1 MHRFSTNRSTGCRG
15 VERAKRAAK
24 LPVVLT
30 KEEVRAV
37 LRQLEGSKWLMASL
51 LCGAGLR
58 LMECLRLRVKD
69 LDFGTSQIVVRDGKG
84 QKDRVTVLSE
94 TLKEPLKRHLE
105 KVKALHQQDLKAG
118 FGEVYLPFA
127 LQNKYP
133 RASREWAWQYVFL
146 AARRSQDP
154 RSGVIRRHHVDE
166 TVLQSAV
173 KTAIRAA
180 GIAKPG
186 SPHTFRHSFA
196 THLLEA
202 GYDIRTVQE
211 LLGHKDVSAT
221 MIYTHVMN
229 KGGKGVRSPMDVL

>member
-51 LCGAGLR
+51 LYGAGLR

-133 RASREWAWQYVFL
+133 RASREWAWEYVFP

-166 TVLQSAV
+166 TVLQGAV

-202 GYDIRTVQE
+202 GYDIRPVQE
-211 LLGHKDVSAT
+211 LLGHKDMSTT
-221 MIYTHVMN
+221 MIYTHAMN